1 MDVEQSRDRLHRM
14 SNFLSPL
21 ITCLLSACVIGVG
34 LFFLHNGWAAIL
46 LYHSVLLGSLIIGR
60 RAEKPGIILRG
71 FHIGAVIGLVLLS
84 FGMGWMFY
92 EFIQHLDPHGTY
104 VIKQLSRAG
113 LTPLGVIPFL
123 VYVSTINPALE
134 EFYWRRNYATPG
146 GWVNDVF
153 YALLHAPMFIYFGR
167 LTPVQA
173 MLPVVGLILAGAL
186 WRAVAR
192 KVDGLA
198 SSIIGHGSGDF
209 AMLLAIVLIVK

>member
-1 MDVEQSRDRLHRM
+1 MGVEQSWDRSLRTRW
-14 SNFLSPL
+14 FIPPL
-21 ITCLLSACVIGVG
+21 ITCLMSACVIGAG
-34 LFFLHNGWAAIL
+34 LFFLHSGWVAIL
-46 LYHSVLLGSLIIGR
+46 LYHSILLGSLIIWR
-60 RAEKPGIILRG
+60 RGEKPEIILRG
-71 FHIGAVIGLVLLS
+71 FHIGAVIGLVSLS

-104 VIKQLSRAG
+104 VIKQLSRTG

-146 GWVNDVF
+146 GWVHDVF
-153 YALLHAPMFIYFGR
+153 YALLHAPMFIYFGK

-209 AMLLAIVLIVK
+209 AMLLAIVLIAK